1 MAGNPEA
8 AENCMERAARVKIK
22 VVKPFAAYRRS
33 EVIEMDDKAARHL
46 LSLGLAVEERQQSL
60 IETASVE
67 ERAERADLTPR
78 RES

>member
-1 MAGNPEA
+1 M
-8 AENCMERAARVKIK
+8 RIK
-22 VVKPFAAYRRS
+22 VVKTFAGYRRG
-33 EVIEMDDKAARHL
+33 EVVSMDDKQARHL
-46 LSLGLAVEERQQSL
+46 LSLGLVVEERQQSL